1 MLALLVLGA
10 LWGGSFLFIRVAAHD
25 LGPFLLVELRVGIAA
40 AALTVFAFAARRV
53 PKTRGL
59 WGRMAVLGLFNAAVP
74 FSLISAAEL
83 HLTASLAAILNSTT
97 VLFTVFVAAAWIG
110 SPLTRRKLLGV
121 ALGTVGVAVLVGWDP
136 LPLSLP
142 VLLSVAAMLGASLSY
157 AVGAVY
163 TKRALAGA
171 PPMALAIG
179 QQTVAAALMLPLAAA
194 TLPGEP
200 PSPTVVA
207 AVLALALLC
216 TAVAYLL
223 YFYLIENAGP
233 TATST
238 VTLVVPVFGLIFGVV
253 LLGEPVGIGT
263 IIGLL
268 TVLLSVSLVVGVRL
282 RPAKA

>member
-1 MLALLVLGA
+1 
-10 LWGGSFLFIRVAAHD
+10 
-25 LGPFLLVELRVGIAA
+25 
-40 AALTVFAFAARRV
+40 
-53 PKTRGL
+53 
-59 WGRMAVLGLFNAAVP
+59 
-74 FSLISAAEL
+74 
-83 HLTASLAAILNSTT
+83 
-97 VLFTVFVAAAWIG
+97 
-110 SPLTRRKLLGV
+110 
-121 ALGTVGVAVLVGWDP
+121 
-136 LPLSLP
+136 
-142 VLLSVAAMLGASLSY
+142 MLGASLSY

-179 QQTVAAALMLPLAAA
+179 QQTVAAALMLPLAAS

-282 RPAKA
+282 RPVKA